1 MNPTVYIQKLI
12 DKENLSVEESYNFL
26 TSVMAGE
33 ISEIILSSFLTALKM
48 KGETQVELAGFVKA
62 VRNASSKTN
71 VKFPFE
77 FLDTC
82 GTGGDGKNSI
92 NISTISA
99 LTLASMGIKVA
110 KHGNR
115 SVSSLCGSSDFLDE
129 FGYTYKGD
137 HLEIAKRVE
146 SQGFTFLFA
155 PHWHPAMKFAAGVR
169 KELGFRTVFNLLG
182 PLSNPL
188 TPTHQIVGVY
198 SEDLIEKFANVL
210 KLLGCKKAI
219 VCHALDGFDEFS
231 IFQPTRYAYI
241 QDEKIEY
248 LEFSPA
254 ILELKNLKSEEV
266 YASTKTE
273 SIRLS
278 ERVLKGEIIT
288 GTYKV
293 ALNAGVG
300 LFLMEK
306 TNSIEKGFEEALTQI
321 RKGNVWEYFDKITK
335 QSNQNVYQ
343 IKD

>member
-1 MNPTVYIQKLI
+1 MNSTIYIQKLI
-12 DKENLSVEESYNFL
+12 DKENLSFEESFNFL
-26 TSVMAGE
+26 NSVMAGE

-71 VKFPFE
+71 AKFPFE

-99 LTLASMGIKVA
+99 LTLASMGIKIA

-129 FGYTYKGD
+129 FGYNYKGD
-137 HLEIAKRVE
+137 HLELAKRVE

-155 PHWHPAMKFAAGVR
+155 PHWHPAMKFAAAVR

-188 TPTHQIVGVY
+188 APTHQIVGVY
-198 SEDLIEKFANVL
+198 SEELIEKFANVL

-231 IFQPTRYAYI
+231 IFQPTRYALI

-254 ILELKNLKSEEV
+254 ILDLKNLKSEEV

-306 TNSIEKGFEEALTQI
+306 ANSIEKGFEEALTQI

-335 QSNQNVYQ
+335 HSNQNIDQ

>member
-12 DKENLSVEESYNFL
+12 EKESLTFEESYNFL
-26 TSVMAGE
+26 TSVMKGE
-33 ISEIILSSFLTALKM
+33 ISEILLSSFLTALKM

-62 VRNASSKTN
+62 VRNASFNTN
-71 VKFPFE
+71 TNFSFE

-99 LTLASMGIKVA
+99 LTLASMGVKIA

-129 FGYTYKGD
+129 FGYNYKEG
-137 HLEIAKRVE
+137 HSEIAKRVE

-188 TPTHQIVGVY
+188 APTHQIVGVY

-231 IFQPTRYAYI
+231 IFQPTRYAVI
-241 QDEKIEY
+241 QNENIEY
-248 LEFSPA
+248 FEFSPA
-254 ILELKNLKSEEV
+254 VLDLKNLKSEEV

-278 ERVLKGEIIT
+278 KRVLKGETIT

-300 LFLMEK
+300 LYLMEK
-306 TNSIEKGFEEALTQI
+306 TSSIENGFEEALKQI
-321 RKGNVWEYFDKITK
+321 TKGIVWDYFDKITK
-335 QSNQNVYQ
+335 HSNQNVYQ

>member
-12 DKENLSVEESYNFL
+12 DKENLSFEESFIFL
-26 TSVMAGE
+26 NSVMAGE
-33 ISEIILSSFLTALKM
+33 ISEVILSSFLTALKM

-71 VKFPFE
+71 AKFSFE

-99 LTLASMGIKVA
+99 LTLASMGIKIG

-129 FGYTYKGD
+129 FGYNYKGD
-137 HLEIAKRVE
+137 HLELAKRVE

-188 TPTHQIVGVY
+188 APTHQIVGVY
-198 SEDLIEKFANVL
+198 SEDLIEKFANVI
-210 KLLGCKKAI
+210 KILGCKKAI

-231 IFQPTRYAYI
+231 IFQPTRYAFI

-254 ILELKNLKSEEV
+254 ILDLKNLKSEEV

-300 LFLMEK
+300 LFLMGK
-306 TNSIEKGFEEALTQI
+306 ANSIEKGFEEALTQI

-335 QSNQNVYQ
+335 HSNQNIYQ

>member
-12 DKENLSVEESYNFL
+12 DKENLSFEESYNFL

-33 ISEIILSSFLTALKM
+33 ISEIVLSSFLTALKM
-48 KGETQVELAGFVKA
+48 KGETQVEIAGFVKA
-62 VRNASSKTN
+62 VRNASSKTGIN
-71 VKFPFE
+71 FSFE
-77 FLDTC
+77 ILDTC

-129 FGYTYKGD
+129 FGYNYKGD

-182 PLSNPL
+182 PLSNPMA
-188 TPTHQIVGVY
+188 PTHQIVGVY
-198 SEDLIEKFANVL
+198 SKDLIATFANVL

-231 IFQPTRYAYI
+231 IFQPTQYAVIRDGEI
-241 QDEKIEY
+241 QY
-248 LEFSPA
+248 LEFSPDV
-254 ILELKNLKSEEV
+254 LNLKNLKSEEV
-266 YASTKTE
+266 YASTKSE

-300 LFLMEK
+300 LFLLEK
-306 TNSIEKGFEEALTQI
+306 ASSIEKGFEEALTQI
-321 RKGNVWEYFDKITK
+321 RKGTVWEYFEKITK
-335 QSNQNVYQ
+335 QSNQNVSQ